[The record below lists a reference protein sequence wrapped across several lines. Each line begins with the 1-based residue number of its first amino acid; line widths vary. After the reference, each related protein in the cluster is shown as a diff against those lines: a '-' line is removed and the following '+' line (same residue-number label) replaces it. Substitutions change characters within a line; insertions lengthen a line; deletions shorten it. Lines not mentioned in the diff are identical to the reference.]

1 MKEIILSSS
10 FCVMF
15 LRGRNNLLQV
25 NMYVFLDNFRLIK
38 HSTKGLIHT
47 TEGKKKHNRTLLA
60 NVTTGIVR

>member
-25 NMYVFLDNFRLIK
+25 NMYVFLDNFSAIFVK
-38 HSTKGLIHT
+38 YY
-47 TEGKKKHNRTLLA
+47 
-60 NVTTGIVR
+60 